1 MSITDE
7 VGVRIK
13 GDLATQFKEKCMAQ
27 GIKYT
32 DALRTLVQ
40 AYVDGKIEIQAQNAY
55 ITKTELET

>member
-40 AYVDGKIEIQAQNAY
+40 AYRVILILRKMWPI
-55 ITKTELET
+55 L